1 MRRTLKAWTLALALA
16 GVASAGVSS
25 FEKNLQPDPARGMQ
39 DAVILLEK
47 GTIDDTFTNRLSRET
62 YVQRMK
68 IFTHKGIDDWG
79 TVKLSFDPQMENI
92 GNIRATVWNPDDS
105 VHELEDKDI
114 HSKKVSKE
122 WGLKWTEISFALP
135 GLTEGS
141 IVEYSYYRSYKWPRR
156 FYVWHS
162 QHPIY
167 CLRSEVT
174 FIPWP
179 GNRWGFMGANLHAKP
194 QVERGR
200 HGGDDTCSATMTDI
214 PALPEEGYSAAY
226 ASRTEY
232 VAFYYSDSNIKY
244 DDFWL
249 DYGKVYYR
257 SELRSAMKRC
267 SATKRIA
274 GHELA
279 GLAPEAALTAAYDY
293 VTSHYTPL
301 SAMSKA
307 DLAKVDKHY
316 FEKLVKADRPAEM
329 VKFPYLWDWQM
340 NCLLASLIHAAVEGA
355 EVRYVYYCPWN
366 RRLFV
371 KPLHTFAQLDGTML
385 QVTLDGKVHWLA
397 PATKLL
403 PADEMPY
410 GARGVPLLV
419 LGDDGARFEQLEPR
433 PSSEVVT
440 DISSDVTLGEDEV
453 RIKRTTTYN
462 PYQSFAL
469 RKKLAYYTEDE
480 INDVLK
486 ERLKDSFG
494 GDAELVSQHTHNLSD
509 PAKPL
514 VVEEEF
520 TLPFDLDEAADT
532 ILFRL
537 VGLTSQTTNPFNA
550 DKRYANILFPYCY
563 QERQNV
569 VFHLPDNLTVAS
581 LPAPEHVHALALTFR
596 IEAARTDDHTFSV
609 TTFKELR
616 RNMYA
621 AAAHAELK
629 HAYDRIIA
637 LSSPTVVLKEAD

>member
-1 MRRTLKAWTLALALA
+1 MRPTLKAWTLALALA

-39 DAVILLEK
+39 DAVILLDK
-47 GTIDDTFTNRLSRET
+47 GTIDDTFTDRLSRVT
-62 YVQRMK
+62 YFRRMK
-68 IFTHKGIDDWG
+68 IFTHKGIDHWG
-79 TVKLSFDPQMENI
+79 TVKLSFDPQDENI
-92 GNIRATVWNPDDS
+92 GDVRATVWNPDGS

-122 WGLKWTEISFALP
+122 WGSKLTEVSFALP

-141 IVEYSYYRSYKWPRR
+141 IVEYSYYRSYKWPQR
-156 FYVWHS
+156 FYIWHS
-162 QHPIY
+162 QHPVY

-200 HGGDDTCSATMTDI
+200 HAGKDTGSATMTDI
-214 PALPEEGYSAAY
+214 PALPEEEYSAAY
-226 ASRTEY
+226 GSRAEY
-232 VAFYYSDSNIKY
+232 VGFYYSDSNIKY

-257 SELRSAMKRC
+257 SRLRSAMKRC

-274 GHELA
+274 AKKLA
-279 GLAPEAALTAAYDY
+279 GLSPDAAIVAAHNY
-293 VTSHYTPL
+293 VITHYTPL
-301 SAMSKA
+301 NALSKA

-316 FEKLVKADRPAEM
+316 LEKLVKADRPEEM
-329 VKFPYLWDWQM
+329 AKLPYLMDWQM
-340 NCLLASLIHAAVEGA
+340 NCLLASLIHAAAENA

-371 KPLHTFAQLDGTML
+371 KPLHTLAQFDGSML
-385 QVTLDGKVHWLA
+385 QVTLNGKVHWLA

-419 LGDDGARFEQLEPR
+419 LGNDGARFEQLQPR

-440 DISSDVTLGEDEV
+440 DIQSDITLGEEQI

-462 PYQSFAL
+462 PYDSFAL
-469 RKKLAYYTEDE
+469 RKKLEYYTEAE
-480 INDVLK
+480 IADVLK
-486 ERLKDSFG
+486 ERLKNSFG
-494 GDAELVSQHTHNLSD
+494 DDAELVSQRAHNLSD

-520 TLPFDLDEAADT
+520 TLPFDLDDAADT

-563 QERQNV
+563 QERQNA
-569 VFHLPDNLTVAS
+569 VFHLPENLVLGS
-581 LPAPEHVHALALTFR
+581 LPASENAHALALTYR
-596 IEAARTDDHTFSV
+596 AKAAKVDDHTFSF
-609 TTFKELR
+609 TTFEELR
-616 RNMYA
+616 HSMYPPT
-621 AAAHAELK
+621 AHAELK
-629 HAYDRIIA
+629 RVYDRIIA
-637 LSSPTVVLKEAD
+637 LSSPTVVLKEVD